1 MASCC
6 LPLAL
11 KAFQNGEMGGGG
23 GGGGGGRGM
32 LLNDLP

>member
-11 KAFQNGEMGGGG
+11 KAFQNGEMGVGVGTG
-23 GGGGGGRGM
+23 VGM
-32 LLNDLP
+32 LLNDLV